1 MTLEQDAGLADHQL
15 ATVSASLDAAEH
27 ARTDLEAHL
36 GTSETA
42 LAAAQQ
48 QLANATFELTS
59 HVRQLH
65 AAHADIASAATVDED
80 QSTEAAGYARG
91 GMNLCGFLP
100 TTLLTF
106 GGVHVEWE
114 GM

>member
-1 MTLEQDAGLADHQL
+1 MTLEQDARLAQHQL
-15 ATVSASLDAAEH
+15 ATLSASLDAAEH
-27 ARTDLEAHL
+27 AHTDLEAHL

-59 HVRQLH
+59 HARQLH
-65 AAHADIASAATVDED
+65 ATHADVASTATVNEAH
-80 QSTEAAGYARG
+80 STEAAGYTRG
-91 GMNLCGFLP
+91 GTNLCGFLP

-114 GM
+114 AM